1 MTPRVR
7 SLTVALAV
15 VVWAA
20 GFAQACRGER
30 EASSGAGARSGANA
44 TPAAQAYVP
53 SSTFQEI
60 MDSVVDPAADYV
72 WESVS
77 YRATLKGVTERR
89 PRTDAD
95 WHQLRQHAIVLVE
108 AANLISVPGR
118 KVAATNK
125 MVEDGAPLDVLAIQ
139 RRLDASHDSLVAFA
153 NGLRNVGQQ
162 LVDAANRHDVDA
174 ITDLGGTLDEACEA
188 CHRTF
193 WYPDEPPPPGG
204 PAKSAGAA
212 GTPGK
217 K

>member
-1 MTPRVR
+1 
-7 SLTVALAV
+7 
-15 VVWAA
+15 
-20 GFAQACRGER
+20 
-30 EASSGAGARSGANA
+30 
-44 TPAAQAYVP
+44 VP